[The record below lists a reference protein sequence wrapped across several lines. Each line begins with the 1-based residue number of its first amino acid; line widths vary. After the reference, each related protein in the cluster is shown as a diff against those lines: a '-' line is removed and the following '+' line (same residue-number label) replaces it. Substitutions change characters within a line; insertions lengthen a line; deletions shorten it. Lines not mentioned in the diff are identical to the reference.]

1 MQASQPM
8 EQRNVLPQGGAGSE
22 HLARK
27 AADTASRQNV
37 YVWEL
42 PVRITH
48 WVTVICIGILSVTG
62 IYIAFPF
69 TGTTGDATN
78 QYLMGDIRFI
88 HFVTAFVF
96 TASVLFR
103 LYWMFLGN
111 RWANW
116 RQFLPTKAAR
126 RRGIRRM
133 LAFYLFLRRKAPA
146 VIGHNPLAGLA
157 YSVVF
162 LLFLIQILSGFALY
176 SLPFAGGFWSAAFGW
191 INLLLGVQPVRLIH
205 DIIMWLILAFM
216 VHHVYT
222 AILIDIEERSGL
234 VSSIITGWKSFTR
247 HQLEAA
253 EAEDTPD
260 QRGKPFWARLSR
272 KAGQDHA

>member
-8 EQRNVLPQGGAGSE
+8 QKKNVLPQEITGSE
-22 HLARK
+22 NLVRD
-27 AADTASRQNV
+27 AADAESRQNV

-48 WVTVICIGILSVTG
+48 WVTVICIGILTVTG

-69 TGTTGDATN
+69 LGTTGDAVN

-96 TASVLFR
+96 TVSVLFR
-103 LYWMFLGN
+103 VYWMFLGN
-111 RWANW
+111 EWASW
-116 RQFLPTKAAR
+116 RQFLPTKSAR
-126 RRGIRRM
+126 RRGARRM
-133 LAFYLFLRRKAPA
+133 MAFYLFIRRKAPA

-162 LLFLIQILSGFALY
+162 ILFLIQILTGFALY
-176 SLPFAGGFWSAAFGW
+176 SLPFNGGFWPATFGW
-191 INLLLGVQPVRLIH
+191 INMLLGVQPVRLIH
-205 DIIMWLILAFM
+205 DIVMWLILAFV

-222 AILIDIEERSGL
+222 AVLIDIEERSGL
-234 VSSIITGWKSFTR
+234 MSSIFSGYKSLSR
-247 HQLEAA
+247 HQIEDAQ
-253 EAEDTPD
+253 AEDTPSP
-260 QRGKPFWARLSR
+260 RRRRSR
-272 KAGQDHA
+272 KARQANV

>member
-1 MQASQPM
+1 MPASQPM
-8 EQRNVLPQGGAGSE
+8 ERGNVPPQEGAGSE
-22 HLARK
+22 HLARE
-27 AADTASRQNV
+27 AAEAETRQNV

-42 PVRITH
+42 AVRITH
-48 WVTVICIGILSVTG
+48 WVTVICIGILTVTG

-69 TGTTGDATN
+69 IETTGDASG

-111 RWANW
+111 TWANW
-116 RQFLPTKAAR
+116 GQFLPIKAAR

-146 VIGHNPLAGLA
+146 VIGHNPLAGAA
-157 YSVVF
+157 YTVVF
-162 LLFLIQILSGFALY
+162 MLFLIQILTGFALY
-176 SLPFAGGFWSAAFGW
+176 SLPFEGGFWPATFGW
-191 INLLLGVQPVRLIH
+191 ITLLLGVQPVRLIH

-222 AILIDIEERSGL
+222 ALLIDTEERSGL

-247 HQLEAA
+247 HQLEDAQ
-253 EAEDTPD
+253 AEDTPSPS
-260 QRGKPFWARLSR
+260 RRRAR
-272 KAGQDHA
+272 KARQADA

>member
-1 MQASQPM
+1 MQSSQPL
-8 EQRNVLPQGGAGSE
+8 EPGTVLPQDGTGVE
-22 HLARK
+22 DLAH
-27 AADTASRQNV
+27 ASADAETRQNV

-48 WVTVICIGILSVTG
+48 WATVICIGVLTVTG

-69 TGTTGDATN
+69 VGTSGDATG
-78 QYLMGDIRFI
+78 QYLMGTIRFV

-103 LYWMFLGN
+103 LYWMFVGN
-111 RWANW
+111 KWANW
-116 RQFLPTKAAR
+116 RQFVPIQQAR

-146 VIGHNPLAGLA
+146 VIGHNPLAGAA
-157 YSVVF
+157 YTVVF
-162 LLFLIQILSGFALY
+162 LLFLLQILTGFALY
-176 SLPFAGGFWSAAFGW
+176 SLPFEGGVWPTAFGW
-191 INLLLGVQPVRLIH
+191 VNLLLGVQPVRLIH

-222 AILIDIEERSGL
+222 ALLIDIEERSGL
-234 VSSIITGWKSFTR
+234 VSSIITGFKSFTR
-247 HQLEAA
+247 HQLEDAQA
-253 EAEDTPD
+253 EETPSTR
-260 QRGKPFWARLSR
+260 RGRAR
-272 KAGQDHA
+272 KAR

>member
-1 MQASQPM
+1 MQASQPQ
-8 EQRNVLPQGGAGSE
+8 EQRNVLPQEGTRLE
-22 HLARK
+22 HLARG
-27 AADTASRQNV
+27 AAHTAPRQNV
-37 YVWEL
+37 YVWEI

-48 WVTVICIGILSVTG
+48 WVTVICIGILTVTG

-69 TGTTGDATN
+69 IGTTGDATN

-96 TASVLFR
+96 TMSVLFR
-103 LYWMFLGN
+103 IYWMFLGN
-111 RWANW
+111 RWASW

-133 LAFYLFLRRKAPA
+133 LAFYLFLRQKAPA

-157 YSVVF
+157 YAVVF
-162 LLFLIQILSGFALY
+162 LLFLIQILTGFALY
-176 SLPFAGGFWSAAFGW
+176 SLPFAGGVWPAAFGW
-191 INLLLGVQPVRLIH
+191 INLLLGVQPIRLIH

-234 VSSIITGWKSFTR
+234 VSSIITGFKSFTR

-260 QRGKPFWARLSR
+260 KRDKPFWARLFR
-272 KAGQDHA
+272 KAGRDHA